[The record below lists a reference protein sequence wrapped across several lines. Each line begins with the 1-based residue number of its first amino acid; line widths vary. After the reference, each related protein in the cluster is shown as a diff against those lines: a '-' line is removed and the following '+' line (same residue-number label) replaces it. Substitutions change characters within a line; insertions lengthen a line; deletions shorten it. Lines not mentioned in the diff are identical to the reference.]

1 MNTKF
6 TADKSSALVSALS
19 QKPIEHIQNLIDTIK
34 PFGTAFSAGKGE
46 TLRYFSQNK
55 RQCFL
60 VEKGNV
66 ALHRRGDGMVIT
78 SESAPFILGVSNQ
91 LSKNEQLYVRVL
103 DEVKAVRLPLERFNL
118 IVEKENLWENV
129 AHLLIYTASRVYEHC
144 TLMSQMSS
152 YGIIRYQLS
161 ELMNEPASIRL
172 TTTAA
177 NYIGSRTYLSRS
189 GIMRILS
196 DLRRAGYIT
205 IERGIL
211 LSMGCLPDR
220 Y

>member
-1 MNTKF
+1 
-6 TADKSSALVSALS
+6 
-19 QKPIEHIQNLIDTIK
+19 
-34 PFGTAFSAGKGE
+34 
-46 TLRYFSQNK
+46 
-55 RQCFL
+55 
-60 VEKGNV
+60 
-66 ALHRRGDGMVIT
+66 MVIT

-118 IVEKENLWENV
+118 LVEKENLWENV